1 MAAENV
7 ITFLFLLGVSIFCWA
22 MVFSSSTRRKF
33 DKPAYNFW
41 RLKAQDRED
50 WSALSLAG
58 YLVGGLFFSL
68 LTLVFIVVGIYRLA
82 AR

>member
-1 MAAENV
+1 MAAQDV
-7 ITFLFLLGVSIFCWA
+7 ITFLFLLGLSIFCWV

-33 DKPAYNFW
+33 DKPTYNFW
-41 RLKAQDRED
+41 RLNNQDRQD

-68 LTLVFIVVGIYRLA
+68 LTVVVLVVGIYRGVA
-82 AR
+82 H